1 LIVNQLLK
9 DHQIKTDDG
18 DIIILLSRP
27 KIRKINMPQPIQGPT
42 LADSGAA
49 LRRREKEITA
59 AGRVSADGK
68 KELAQL
74 AEFGRRMVGATKKEQ
89 QRQRAIAKQMKKMQ
103 MDKNSRGGMRDPRG
117 YNKLFRESGRIA
129 ARARKRA
136 DERDAQAAKK
146 AAAAKKAKKAKKA
159 AKKAPAK
166 KAAKKAP
173 AKKAA
178 KKTARPVKKAA
189 KKSR

>member
-1 LIVNQLLK
+1 
-9 DHQIKTDDG
+9 
-18 DIIILLSRP
+18 
-27 KIRKINMPQPIQGPT
+27 MPQPIQGPT
-42 LADSGAA
+42 LADTGAL

-59 AGRVSADGK
+59 KGKISADAK
-68 KELAQL
+68 KELAEL
-74 AEFGRRMVGATKKEQ
+74 AERGRRMVGATQKEQ

-103 MDKNSRGGMRDPRG
+103 MDRNSRGGMRNPRG

-146 AAAAKKAKKAKKA
+146 AAKAKKTKKA

-166 KAAKKAP
+166 KAGKKAGKKAAKKTGKKAAKKTARPAKKAP
-173 AKKAA
+173 AKKA
-178 KKTARPVKKAA
+178 ARPVKKAA